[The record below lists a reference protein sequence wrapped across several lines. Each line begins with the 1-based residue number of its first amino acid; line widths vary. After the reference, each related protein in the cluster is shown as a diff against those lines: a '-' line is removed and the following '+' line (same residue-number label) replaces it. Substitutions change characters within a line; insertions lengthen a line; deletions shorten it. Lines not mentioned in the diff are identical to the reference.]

1 MSRPSVHKSFKSGL
15 HKGRKHNHKH
25 NMVLTSDAR
34 ISMQNFSASEDGLD
48 ISKPCVLLM
57 FVLLVMT
64 GL

>member
-1 MSRPSVHKSFKSGL
+1 MCKSHLSLVVTGDA
-15 HKGRKHNHKH
+15 GITPNII
-25 NMVLTSDAR
+25 MVLTSDAS
-34 ISMQNFSASEDGLD
+34 ISIWSFYASEDGLD

>member
-1 MSRPSVHKSFKSGL
+1 MCKSHLSLVVTGDASITP
-15 HKGRKHNHKH
+15 NII
-25 NMVLTSDAR
+25 MVLTSDAS
-34 ISMQNFSASEDGLD
+34 ISIWSFYASEDGLD

>member
-1 MSRPSVHKSFKSGL
+1 MCKSHLSLVVTGDASITITP
-15 HKGRKHNHKH
+15 NII
-25 NMVLTSDAR
+25 MVLTSDAS
-34 ISMQNFSASEDGLD
+34 ISIWSFYASEDGLD